1 MNKLQPDLPQKDQ
14 AIFQHLATLANY
26 RKTSSALTTGKMMQY
41 IPVDGVYVYFR
52 YDNKQTVM
60 VVMNTSKEDKKISF
74 DKYAERTNGF
84 TKYTDVVSKN
94 VSEFK
99 DFIVGSYKTVV
110 LELNK

>member
-1 MNKLQPDLPQKDQ
+1 
-14 AIFQHLATLANY
+14 
-26 RKTSSALTTGKMMQY
+26 
-41 IPVDGVYVYFR
+41 
-52 YDNKQTVM
+52 M
-60 VVMNTSKEDKKISF
+60 VVMNTSKEDKKISL
-74 DKYAERTNGF
+74 DKYPERTNGF